1 MKFIFFS
8 GLLTGISQQPLSLG
22 FLSWFSL
29 YPVFYYLED
38 KINYKYFFKAGIVW
52 GITYHI
58 TTIFWLSMNI
68 GTGKFLAFLTMLLS
82 VLVLSLNTIVIFTS
96 IYFFKR
102 KYINNYLLFS
112 PIIWVVVEY
121 IKSFGVLGFPW
132 VSLSNSQTDYIILIQ
147 NAEILGIYGITFW
160 IVFVNVIFY
169 RLISSSEIDGIKNNI
184 NFYILIIIII
194 LPWLTGF

>member
-1 MKFIFFS
+1 MEQQILSIF
-8 GLLTGISQQPLSLG
+8 
-22 FLSWFSL
+22 
-29 YPVFYYLED
+29 
-38 KINYKYFFKAGIVW
+38 NNA
-52 GITYHI
+52 
-58 TTIFWLSMNI
+58 
-68 GTGKFLAFLTMLLS
+68 LS
-82 VLVLSLNTIVIFTS
+82 VLVLSLNSIVFFTF

-102 KYINNYLLFS
+102 KYVNNYLLFF

-132 VSLSNSQTDYIILIQ
+132 VSLANSQTDYLILIQ

-169 RLISSSEIDGIKNNI
+169 RLISSLEIDGIKNNI

-194 LPWLTGF
+194 LPWLTGFQLYNKNNYQSDKISVKLYNQIFLNKNGQVIL